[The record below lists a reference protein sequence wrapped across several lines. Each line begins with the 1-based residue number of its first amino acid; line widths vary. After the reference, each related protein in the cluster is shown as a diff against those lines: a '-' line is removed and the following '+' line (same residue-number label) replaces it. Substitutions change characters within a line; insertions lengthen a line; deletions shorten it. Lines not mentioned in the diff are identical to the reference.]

1 MLRII
6 IGVPHLGITIRK
18 SGLLPISSNVRFTYE
33 ITCLVIFVLCLDKTS
48 VCLSGISAF
57 IEVGGCEFM
66 LIPII
71 SVKDLCIAVSAVG
84 YLLINTYI
92 CLADEVAGFIIRII
106 YAKDP

>member
-33 ITCLVIFVLCLDKTS
+33 ITCLVIFVLCLCKTS
-48 VCLSGISAF
+48 VCQSGISTF
-57 IEVGGCEFM
+57 IEVGGCDFM

-71 SVKDLCIAVSAVG
+71 SVTRTGSPFAS
-84 YLLINTYI
+84 
-92 CLADEVAGFIIRII
+92 
-106 YAKDP
+106 